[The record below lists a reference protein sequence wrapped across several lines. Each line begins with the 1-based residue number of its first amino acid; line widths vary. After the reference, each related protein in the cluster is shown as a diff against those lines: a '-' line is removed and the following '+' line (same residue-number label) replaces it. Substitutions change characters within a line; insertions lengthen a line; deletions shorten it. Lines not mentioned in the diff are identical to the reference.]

1 MLSDSRSQGGIKD
14 DIDTFVQ
21 LIFIFFSKLMILLA
35 IFDGFWLL
43 LKSFVP
49 VCKIAMSGFLVMV
62 GLIWSFISCVVVPGN
77 DCIKLKYCFRDWF
90 KLQPGRF

>member
-1 MLSDSRSQGGIKD
+1 MSIKPFVCLKKENPEDYWGVATVLFSDSRSQRGIKD

-35 IFDGFWLL
+35 ISDGFWLL

-62 GLIWSFISCVVVPGN
+62 GLI
-77 DCIKLKYCFRDWF
+77 
-90 KLQPGRF
+90 